1 MDIEKKRRPGMKIHF
16 TGRHFDITK
25 AIKDFTEGKLKKI
38 QRFIDGIIEA
48 HVILSIEK
56 YRNIAEIS
64 LHGRHVSFSGK
75 EETQD
80 MYSSIG
86 LVLDKIEKQAKRH
99 KEKLVDR
106 KRAKRSSSIEPVSA
120 NPSPKKLKKE
130 KSIPRIVKTD
140 SSAVKPMSVEEA
152 VFQMGNSKTDFL
164 VFKNSHSQ
172 KINVIYRKKNG
183 DFGLIEPEI

>member
-1 MDIEKKRRPGMKIHF
+1 MKIHF

-38 QRFIDGIIEA
+38 ERFIDGIIEA

-56 YRNIAEIS
+56 YRHIAEVS
-64 LHGRHVSFSGK
+64 LYGKHASFSGK

-86 LVLDKIEKQAKRH
+86 LVLDKIEKQAKKH

-106 KRAKRSSSIEPVSA
+106 KRTKRIISKTSA
-120 NPSPKKLKKE
+120 AASPAPATSEKE
-130 KSIPRIVKTD
+130 QSIPSIVKTD
-140 SSAVKPMSVEEA
+140 SYAVKPMTVEEA
-152 VFQMGNSKTDFL
+152 ALQMEHSKTEFI
-164 VFKNSHSQ
+164 VFKNSNSQ
-172 KINVIYRKKNG
+172 KMNVIYRRNNG
-183 DFGLIEPEI
+183 DFGLIDPEI